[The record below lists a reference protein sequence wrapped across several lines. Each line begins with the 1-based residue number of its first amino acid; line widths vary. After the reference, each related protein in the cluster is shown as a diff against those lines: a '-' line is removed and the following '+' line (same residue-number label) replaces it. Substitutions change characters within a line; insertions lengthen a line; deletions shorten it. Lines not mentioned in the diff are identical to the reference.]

1 VKLGFILLGVALV
14 AATSCVG
21 VEPLT
26 PKEIKAG
33 RKVYVAKCAKCHRFY
48 EPKNYTDADWER
60 WMGKMSRKARLK
72 ADQEELMK
80 RYLGDYREG
89 KIERAR

>member
-1 VKLGFILLGVALV
+1 MKLGFILPSVALV
-14 AATSCVG
+14 VATSCAG

-26 PKEIKAG
+26 PKEVAAG

-48 EPKNYTDADWER
+48 EPKKYSDADWEL

-72 ADQEELMK
+72 ADQEELVK
-80 RYLGDYREG
+80 RYLGDYQEG
-89 KIERAR
+89 KIERVR